1 MEQAFKSFLP
11 VRMPNRILEM
21 IHLGEMKNR
30 IFKLKTNTN
39 FTTFFPF
46 FLLLFFSIFP
56 YFIFS
61 LSCTKIYLSTNLNVI
76 LFYLFQSLFFYK
88 IILYLNIFASL
99 SLFLIHLCDSRYALN
114 LISKWPFLLP
124 LLGLISA
131 IFKKFTLLH
140 MKSFKM

>member
-21 IHLGEMKNR
+21 IHLGEMRNR

-46 FLLLFFSIFP
+46 FLLLFFFYFPIFYFLFVLHKNIFINKFKCNSLLFISKFIFLQD
-56 YFIFS
+56 YFIS
-61 LSCTKIYLSTNLNVI
+61 IYLCIPEFVSYSSVW
-76 LFYLFQSLFFYK
+76 FQV
-88 IILYLNIFASL
+88 
-99 SLFLIHLCDSRYALN
+99 C
-114 LISKWPFLLP
+114 ISKWPFLLP